1 MVVRKGA
8 PNKEH
13 AVVRDDALG
22 RFPQGGETETSTGA
36 GIGPG
41 HKDASF
47 VEFAV
52 PSGENILDAGTDS
65 GTHARMGIDTRG
77 KFEHG
82 GTEKSPVARLDI
94 AGDDDDHGHQ
104 SSGSFSARGAASRWS
119 KVLIL
124 SIMLGITAC

>member
-1 MVVRKGA
+1 MQLSKSRRCRLSLVVRKGA

-22 RFPQGGETETSTGA
+22 RFPQRGEAETSTGA

-47 VEFAV
+47 VELAV
-52 PSGENILDAGTDS
+52 PGGENIPDAGTDS
-65 GTHARMGIDTRG
+65 GTHARMGIDARG

-82 GTEKSPVARLDI
+82 GTEKSDRKSTRLN
-94 AGDDDDHGHQ
+94 
-104 SSGSFSARGAASRWS
+104 SSHANISYAA
-119 KVLIL
+119 
-124 SIMLGITAC
+124 